1 MESIVISKD
10 DSYMSIL
17 WNLVYNDF
25 KIKYSEFSS
34 YRNRIT
40 FTLEDNSQ
48 LLKIIIS
55 SDGITITSSLQ
66 YSNTS
71 VSEIMINSDLTYEVL
86 S

>member
-1 MESIVISKD
+1 MKSIVISKD
-10 DSYMSIL
+10 DSYMSAL

-34 YRNRIT
+34 YRNRFI
-40 FTLEDNSQ
+40 FSLEDNNQ
-48 LLKIIIS
+48 LIKIIVS
-55 SDGITITSSLQ
+55 DDGITIISSQQ